1 MPLVRGYY
9 YYFIDNDE
17 YTALCASGLD
27 EDVISAFS
35 QDTITHNGIAYHYAL
50 VSDLAGF
57 LSDIGGYSDLE
68 DLGIQMDTA
77 QFLSMATLNLTPALP

>member
-9 YYFIDNDE
+9 YYFIDDTE
-17 YTALCASGLD
+17 YNALRDSDLD
-27 EDVISAFS
+27 PSVFNAFS